1 MKDNHK
7 SNMFCTSL
15 SKLPVSIQLLQLLK
29 YLWCSLPSKDTWI
42 TLFWRLVNRSVL
54 RIKTDNFLSIE
65 RLLLEEGAPLVIQT
79 HYLQLTFLVS
89 LCHLAN
95 ISIKRSFLFLW
106 FVFFNVKKSCWC
118 KTVLLLSRWKDQTQL
133 LFLKNSIKGW
143 LLTGSI
149 IFSTDIIQDVGV
161 LHLAVVLFSAISH
174 RRLWRQK

>member
-54 RIKTDNFLSIE
+54 RIKTDNFLSIQ

-106 FVFFNVKKSCWC
+106 FVFFSEKLLIQNCFAIEQMKRLNTASFFKKFDKRVTPYGIDHFQHWYHSRCWC
-118 KTVLLLSRWKDQTQL
+118 NPSCCCP
-133 LFLKNSIKGW
+133 F
-143 LLTGSI
+143 
-149 IFSTDIIQDVGV
+149 
-161 LHLAVVLFSAISH
+161 
-174 RRLWRQK
+174 

>member
-79 HYLQLTFLVS
+79 QTQTQTQT
-89 LCHLAN
+89 CHLAN

-106 FVFFNVKKSCWC
+106 FVFFSVKKSCWY
-118 KTVLLLSRWKDQTQL
+118 KTVLLFSRWKDQTQL
-133 LFLKNSIKGW
+133 LF
-143 LLTGSI
+143 
-149 IFSTDIIQDVGV
+149 F
-161 LHLAVVLFSAISH
+161 
-174 RRLWRQK
+174 